1 MNDVR
6 VIFTMYNPSRR
17 KSALFH
23 GWKFQNTELEAVEGG
38 SPSSGYFWYSTEA
51 QVSEVTSLVAIATY
65 TQLKVAPHGFS
76 FTQNYNRQ

>member
-23 GWKFQNTELEAVEGG
+23 GWKFQNTELEAVQGG
-38 SPSSGYFWYSTEA
+38 SPSSGS
-51 QVSEVTSLVAIATY
+51 QVSGVTSLVAIATY
-65 TQLKVAPHGFS
+65 TQLAI
-76 FTQNYNRQ
+76 